1 MCHERPEGLAECLRL
16 FGAWALQPSGALRFV
31 AVKPPTTEDVEALVV
46 EIAERCE
53 QLLARLGYGAED
65 EGEDPDPDDG
75 QLLLQAASC
84 PVDRVLPAERA
95 CIPAPYTSPEAS
107 RSLGSDPQRPQP
119 SPLNW

>member
-1 MCHERPEGLAECLRL
+1 V
-16 FGAWALQPSGALRFV
+16 QPSGALRFV

-75 QLLLQAASC
+75 QLLLQAASLAGVAALGRRAGRQARRIQVHSGRAYAPPARC
-84 PVDRVLPAERA
+84 AACEGCNLYAGVLEDGR
-95 CIPAPYTSPEAS
+95 
-107 RSLGSDPQRPQP
+107 
-119 SPLNW
+119 